1 MDVRSQNLVEVLEKL
16 ASPLVGAVAEVSTRI
31 QLMPEPTDP
40 SRQRSEAQQI
50 AGLLTKTTQM
60 SIGLSELADL
70 KLADRDADHF
80 RLSLT
85 ALAAPLV
92 ANMYRLSGRAPLE
105 GDIERLQAA
114 MAAVITFKDNFD
126 GAAESTARLNALD
139 KDFFPADAHQ
149 VTMQYMNIL
158 LPVVNSIMA
167 YSFGQPEKKL
177 IQDVTE
183 RLIAESKKLR
193 EKLFAKLDGV
203 EALRAQMALLRMC
216 TLIYSQCH
224 FGEMA
229 KLMATEEQ
237 ARQGLAPAMN
247 TLWAAFDIRVQ
258 MLEVLSMAIVPG
270 AGSAAAT
277 SSSGGGKK
285 PSPLKAEKPASTA
298 PPASPPPQAAQENAQ
313 KANPMSFFAKKSG

>member
-16 ASPLVGAVAEVSTRI
+16 ASPLVSAVAEVSTRI

-40 SRQRSEAQQI
+40 TRQRSEAQQI
-50 AGLLTKTTQM
+50 ATLLTKTTQM

-70 KLADRDADHF
+70 KLTGQDGDHF

-85 ALAAPLV
+85 ALASPLI
-92 ANMYRLSGRAPLE
+92 ANMYRLTGRAPGE
-105 GDIERLQAA
+105 ADIERLRDA

-126 GAAESTARLNALD
+126 GAAESHIRMGQLE
-139 KDFFPADAHQ
+139 KDFFPADEHQ
-149 VTMQYMNIL
+149 VTLQYMNIL

-183 RLIAESKKLR
+183 RLISESKKLR
-193 EKLFAKLDGV
+193 EKLFPQLKEI

-216 TLIYSQCH
+216 AHIYTQCH

-237 ARQGLAPAMN
+237 ARQGLAPAMT

-258 MLEVLSMAIVPG
+258 MLEVLSIAILPG
-270 AGSAAAT
+270 AGVA
-277 SSSGGGKK
+277 SSSGAGGKK
-285 PSPLKAEKPASTA
+285 PSAKISA
-298 PPASPPPQAAQENAQ
+298 PSQETPVQKETTLAADKTQDA
-313 KANPMSFFAKKSG
+313 KSNPMSFFTKKSG